1 MNDLQ
6 WTAEEESLLKELTD
20 LAYLREIADL
30 IEELKV
36 QVSRMDSEDKLWDMY
51 NQLQF
56 RKLELEKKYRK
67 TSNRMMLLGK
77 LLAEKRILQNEILG
91 FSPARRQAIKHYASL
106 WTDEEEMETIN

>member
-6 WTAEEESLLKELTD
+6 WTAAEESLLKELTD
-20 LAYLREIADL
+20 LAYQREIADI

-36 QVSRMDSEDKLWDMY
+36 QVNRIDSEKKLWELY

-56 RKLELEKKYRK
+56 QKLELEKKYKK

-77 LLAEKRILQNEILG
+77 LLAEKRILQDEILG
-91 FSPARRQAIKHYASL
+91 FSPARRQAIKQYASL
-106 WTDEEEMETIN
+106 WTEEE